1 MKVFGK
7 EVPVS
12 AAIGMLLVVVIAV
25 ASLCAPLI
33 APHGETET
41 VGDVW
46 MAPGA
51 GHWLGTDSI
60 GRDMFSRLLYGGRT
74 TLGLA
79 LAITLLSFSLGIVSG
94 FAAAVLGRKVD
105 QVLSRIVDTLMA
117 MPVLIF
123 ALMILSVLGTS
134 VPVLIGTIAI
144 LDSTRVFRLARL
156 VAQGI
161 AVQEYVEAARLRGE
175 GLAWIIRREILPDAV
190 PPLLA
195 EFGMRFGFTILFVAG
210 LSFLGL
216 GIQPPYADWGGMV
229 RDNAQVINFGGIA
242 PLVPAAA
249 IALLTIGI
257 NLIVDW
263 LLSVRAVGQAGV
275 IA

>member
-7 EVPVS
+7 QMPTS
-12 AAIGMLLVVVIAV
+12 AATGVAIVAVIAV

-41 VGDVW
+41 VGDIW
-46 MAPGA
+46 MMPGA

-60 GRDMFSRLLYGGRT
+60 GRDMLSRLLYGGRT

-79 LAITLLSFSLGIVSG
+79 LAITLLSFSLGIVTG
-94 FAAAVLGRKVD
+94 FAAAVLGRKID
-105 QVLSRIVDTLMA
+105 HVLSRIVDTLMA

-134 VPVLIGTIAI
+134 MPVLIGTIAI

-175 GLAWIIRREILPDAV
+175 GLAWIIRREILPNAV

-249 IALLTIGI
+249 IALLTVGI

-263 LLSVRAVGQAGV
+263 LLSVRAVGQAGA

>member
-7 EVPVS
+7 QMPTS
-12 AAIGMLLVVVIAV
+12 AATGVAIVAMIAM

-41 VGDVW
+41 VGDIW
-46 MAPGA
+46 MMPGA

-60 GRDMFSRLLYGGRT
+60 GRDMLSRLLYGGRT

-79 LAITLLSFSLGIVSG
+79 LAITLLSFSLGIVTG

-105 QVLSRIVDTLMA
+105 HVLSRIVDTLMA

-134 VPVLIGTIAI
+134 MPVLIGTIAI

-161 AVQEYVEAARLRGE
+161 AVQDYVEAARLRGE
-175 GLAWIIRREILPDAV
+175 GLAWIIRREILPNAV

-249 IALLTIGI
+249 IALLTVGI

-263 LLSVRAVGQAGV
+263 LLSVRAVGQAGA

>member
-7 EVPVS
+7 EVPLS
-12 AAIGMLLVVVIAV
+12 AAVGMSLVAVIV
-25 ASLCAPLI
+25 LASLYAPLI
-33 APHGETET
+33 APHGKTDT

-46 MAPGA
+46 MMPGA

-79 LAITLLSFSLGIVSG
+79 LAITLLSFSLGIVTG

-105 QVLSRIVDTLMA
+105 QALSRIVDTLMA

-134 VPVLIGTIAI
+134 IQVLIGTITI

-161 AVQEYVEAARLRGE
+161 AVQEYVEAARRRGE
-175 GLAWIIRREILPDAV
+175 GFAWIIRHEILPNAV
-190 PPLLA
+190 PPPLT
-195 EFGMRFGFTILFVAG
+195 EFGMRFGFTIL
-210 LSFLGL
+210 
-216 GIQPPYADWGGMV
+216 W
-229 RDNAQVINFGGIA
+229 
-242 PLVPAAA
+242 
-249 IALLTIGI
+249 
-257 NLIVDW
+257 
-263 LLSVRAVGQAGV
+263 QA
-275 IA
+275 

>member
-7 EVPVS
+7 EVPMS
-12 AAIGMLLVVVIAV
+12 AAIGMLLVAVIAM
-25 ASLCAPLI
+25 ASLCASLI

-41 VGDVW
+41 IGDVW
-46 MAPGA
+46 MMPGA

-79 LAITLLSFSLGIVSG
+79 LAITLLSFSLGIVTG

-134 VPVLIGTIAI
+134 MPVLIGTIAI

-175 GLAWIIRREILPDAV
+175 GLAWIIRREILPNAV

-249 IALLTIGI
+249 IGLLTIGI

>member
-7 EVPVS
+7 QMPTS
-12 AAIGMLLVVVIAV
+12 AAIGMAIVVTIAL

-41 VGDVW
+41 VGDIW
-46 MAPGA
+46 MMPAA

-60 GRDMFSRLLYGGRT
+60 GRDMLSRLLYGGRT

-79 LAITLLSFSLGIVSG
+79 LAITLLSFSLGIVTG
-94 FAAAVLGRKVD
+94 FAAAVLGHKVD
-105 QVLSRIVDTLMA
+105 HVLSRIVDTLMA

-134 VPVLIGTIAI
+134 MPVLIGTIAI

-175 GLAWIIRREILPDAV
+175 GLAWIIRREILPNAV

-249 IALLTIGI
+249 IALLTVGT

-263 LLSVRAVGQAGV
+263 LLSVRAVGQAGA

>member
-7 EVPVS
+7 QMPTS
-12 AAIGMLLVVVIAV
+12 AATGVAIVAVIAV

-41 VGDVW
+41 VGDIW
-46 MAPGA
+46 MMPGA

-60 GRDMFSRLLYGGRT
+60 GRDMLSRLLYGGRT

-79 LAITLLSFSLGIVSG
+79 LAITLLSFSLGIVTG
-94 FAAAVLGRKVD
+94 VAAAGLGRKID
-105 QVLSRIVDTLMA
+105 HVLSRIVDTLMA

-134 VPVLIGTIAI
+134 MPVLIGTIAI

-175 GLAWIIRREILPDAV
+175 GLAWIIRREILPNAV

-249 IALLTIGI
+249 IALLTVGI

-263 LLSVRAVGQAGV
+263 LLSVRAVGQAGA

>member
-1 MKVFGK
+1 MNLFGK
-7 EVPVS
+7 QMPMS
-12 AAIGMLLVVVIAV
+12 AAIGMAIVAVIAM

-41 VGDVW
+41 VGDIW
-46 MAPGA
+46 MMPGA

-60 GRDMFSRLLYGGRT
+60 GRDMLSRLLYGGRT

-79 LAITLLSFSLGIVSG
+79 LAITLLSFSLGIVTG

-105 QVLSRIVDTLMA
+105 HVLSRIVDTLMA

-134 VPVLIGTIAI
+134 MPVLIGTIAI

-175 GLAWIIRREILPDAV
+175 GLAWIIRREILPNAV

-249 IALLTIGI
+249 IALLTVGI

-263 LLSVRAVGQAGV
+263 LLSVRAAGQAGA

>member
-1 MKVFGK
+1 MRLFGK
-7 EVPVS
+7 EVPLS
-12 AAIGMLLVVVIAV
+12 AAIGMLLVAVIAV
-25 ASLCAPLI
+25 TSLCASLI

-46 MAPGA
+46 MMPGA

-79 LAITLLSFSLGIVSG
+79 LAITLLSFSLGIVTG

-134 VPVLIGTIAI
+134 TPVLIGTIAI

-175 GLAWIIRREILPDAV
+175 GLAWIIRREILPNAV

-216 GIQPPYADWGGMV
+216 GIQPPFADWGGMV

>member
-7 EVPVS
+7 EVPMS
-12 AAIGMLLVVVIAV
+12 AAIGMLLVAVIAL
-25 ASLCAPLI
+25 ASLCASLI

-46 MAPGA
+46 MMPGA

-79 LAITLLSFSLGIVSG
+79 LAITLISFSLGIVTG

-134 VPVLIGTIAI
+134 MPVLIGTIAI

-175 GLAWIIRREILPDAV
+175 GLAWIIRREILPNAV

>member
-7 EVPVS
+7 QMPTS
-12 AAIGMLLVVVIAV
+12 AATGVAIVAVIAM

-41 VGDVW
+41 VGDIW
-46 MAPGA
+46 MMPGA

-60 GRDMFSRLLYGGRT
+60 GRDMLSRLLYGGRT

-79 LAITLLSFSLGIVSG
+79 LAITLLSFSLGIVTG
-94 FAAAVLGRKVD
+94 FAAAALGRKVD
-105 QVLSRIVDTLMA
+105 HVLSRIVDTLMA

-134 VPVLIGTIAI
+134 MPVLIGTIAI

-175 GLAWIIRREILPDAV
+175 GLAWIIRREILPNAV

-249 IALLTIGI
+249 IALLTVGI

-263 LLSVRAVGQAGV
+263 LLSVRAVGQAGA
-275 IA
+275 IG

>member
-7 EVPVS
+7 QMPMS
-12 AAIGMLLVVVIAV
+12 AAIGMAIVAVIAM
-25 ASLCAPLI
+25 ASLCAPFI

-41 VGDVW
+41 VGDIW
-46 MAPGA
+46 MMPGA

-60 GRDMFSRLLYGGRT
+60 GRDMLSRLLYGGRT

-79 LAITLLSFSLGIVSG
+79 LAITLLSFSLGIVTG

-105 QVLSRIVDTLMA
+105 HVLSRIVDTLMA

-134 VPVLIGTIAI
+134 MPVLIGTIAI

-175 GLAWIIRREILPDAV
+175 GLAWIIRREILPNAV

-249 IALLTIGI
+249 IALLTVGI

-263 LLSVRAVGQAGV
+263 LLSVRAIGQAGA

>member
-7 EVPVS
+7 EVPMS
-12 AAIGMLLVVVIAV
+12 AAIGMLLVAVIAM
-25 ASLCAPLI
+25 ASLCASLI

-46 MAPGA
+46 MMPGA

-79 LAITLLSFSLGIVSG
+79 LAITLLSFSLGIVTG

-134 VPVLIGTIAI
+134 MPVLVGTIAI

-175 GLAWIIRREILPDAV
+175 GLAWIIRREILPNAV

>member
-7 EVPVS
+7 EVPLS
-12 AAIGMLLVVVIAV
+12 AAIGMLLVAVIAM
-25 ASLCAPLI
+25 ASLCASLI

-46 MAPGA
+46 MMPGA

-79 LAITLLSFSLGIVSG
+79 LAITLLSFAFGIVTG

-134 VPVLIGTIAI
+134 TPVLIGTIAI

-156 VAQGI
+156 AAQGI

-175 GLAWIIRREILPDAV
+175 GLAWIIRREILPNAV

>member
-7 EVPVS
+7 EVPLS
-12 AAIGMLLVVVIAV
+12 AAIGMLLVAVIAM
-25 ASLCAPLI
+25 ASLCASLI

-46 MAPGA
+46 MMPGA

-60 GRDMFSRLLYGGRT
+60 GRDMLSRLLYGGRT

-79 LAITLLSFSLGIVSG
+79 LAITLLSFSFGIVTG

-134 VPVLIGTIAI
+134 TPVLIGTIAI

-175 GLAWIIRREILPDAV
+175 GLAWIIRREILPNAV

>member
-7 EVPVS
+7 EVPMS
-12 AAIGMLLVVVIAV
+12 AAIGMLLVAVIAM

-46 MAPGA
+46 MTPGA

-79 LAITLLSFSLGIVSG
+79 LAITLLSFSLGIVTG

-134 VPVLIGTIAI
+134 MPVLIGTIAI

-175 GLAWIIRREILPDAV
+175 GLAWIIRREILPNAV

>member
-7 EVPVS
+7 EVPMS
-12 AAIGMLLVVVIAV
+12 AAIGMLLVAVIAM
-25 ASLCAPLI
+25 ASLCASLI

-46 MAPGA
+46 MMPGA

-60 GRDMFSRLLYGGRT
+60 GRDMLSRLLYGGRT

-79 LAITLLSFSLGIVSG
+79 LAITLLSFSLGIVTG

-134 VPVLIGTIAI
+134 TPVLIGTIAI

-156 VAQGI
+156 AAQGI

-175 GLAWIIRREILPDAV
+175 GLAWIIRREILPNAV

>member
-7 EVPVS
+7 EVPLS
-12 AAIGMLLVVVIAV
+12 AAIGMLLVAVIAM
-25 ASLCAPLI
+25 ASLCASLI

-46 MAPGA
+46 MMPGA

-60 GRDMFSRLLYGGRT
+60 GRDMLSRLLYGGRT

-79 LAITLLSFSLGIVSG
+79 LAITLLSFSFGIVTG

-134 VPVLIGTIAI
+134 MPVLIGTIAI

-156 VAQGI
+156 IAQGI

-175 GLAWIIRREILPDAV
+175 GLAWIIRREILPNAV

>member
-7 EVPVS
+7 EVPIS
-12 AAIGMLLVVVIAV
+12 AAIGMLLVAIIAM
-25 ASLCAPLI
+25 ASLCASFI

-46 MAPGA
+46 MMPGA
-51 GHWLGTDSI
+51 GHWRGTDSI
-60 GRDMFSRLLYGGRT
+60 GRDMLSRLLYGGRT

-79 LAITLLSFSLGIVSG
+79 LAITLLSFSFGIVTG

-134 VPVLIGTIAI
+134 MPVLIGTIAI

-156 VAQGI
+156 IAQGI

-175 GLAWIIRREILPDAV
+175 GLAWIIRREILPNAV

>member
-7 EVPVS
+7 EVPMS
-12 AAIGMLLVVVIAV
+12 AAIGMLLVAVIAM

-46 MAPGA
+46 MPPGA

-79 LAITLLSFSLGIVSG
+79 LAITLLSFSLGIVTG

-134 VPVLIGTIAI
+134 MPVLIGTIAI

-175 GLAWIIRREILPDAV
+175 GSRGSSAARSCR
-190 PPLLA
+190 
-195 EFGMRFGFTILFVAG
+195 MRSHLCWRNSACASG
-210 LSFLGL
+210 SRSCS
-216 GIQPPYADWGGMV
+216 W
-229 RDNAQVINFGGIA
+229 
-242 PLVPAAA
+242 PA
-249 IALLTIGI
+249 
-257 NLIVDW
+257 
-263 LLSVRAVGQAGV
+263 
-275 IA
+275 

>member
-1 MKVFGK
+1 MKLFGK
-7 EVPVS
+7 EVPLS
-12 AAIGMLLVVVIAV
+12 AAVGMSLVAVIAL

-46 MAPGA
+46 MVPGA

-79 LAITLLSFSLGIVSG
+79 LAITLLSFSLGIVTG
-94 FAAAVLGRKVD
+94 FAAAVLERKVD

-134 VPVLIGTIAI
+134 MPVLIGTIAI

-175 GLAWIIRREILPDAV
+175 GLAWIIRREILPNAV

>member
-7 EVPVS
+7 QMPIS
-12 AAIGMLLVVVIAV
+12 AATGMAIVAGIVM
-25 ASLCAPLI
+25 ASLCASLI

-41 VGDVW
+41 VGDIW
-46 MAPGA
+46 MMPGA

-60 GRDMFSRLLYGGRT
+60 GRDMLSRLLYGGRT

-79 LAITLLSFSLGIVSG
+79 LAITLLSFSLGIVTG

-105 QVLSRIVDTLMA
+105 HVLSRIVDTLMA

-134 VPVLIGTIAI
+134 MPVLIGTIAI

-175 GLAWIIRREILPDAV
+175 GLAWIICREILPNAV

-229 RDNAQVINFGGIA
+229 RDNAQVINFGGVA
-242 PLVPAAA
+242 PLFPAAA
-249 IALLTIGI
+249 IALLTVGI

-263 LLSVRAVGQAGV
+263 LLSARAVGQAGA

>member
-134 VPVLIGTIAI
+134 MPVLIGTIAI

-156 VAQGI
+156 AAQGI

-210 LSFLGL
+210 LSVLGL

>member
-7 EVPVS
+7 EVPMS
-12 AAIGMLLVVVIAV
+12 AAIGMLLVAVIAM
-25 ASLCAPLI
+25 ASLCASLI

-46 MAPGA
+46 MMPGA

-79 LAITLLSFSLGIVSG
+79 LAITLLSFSLGIVTG

-134 VPVLIGTIAI
+134 MPVLIGTIAI

-175 GLAWIIRREILPDAV
+175 GLAWIIRREILPNAV

-216 GIQPPYADWGGMV
+216 GIQPPFADWGGMV

>member
-1 MKVFGK
+1 M
-7 EVPVS
+7 S
-12 AAIGMLLVVVIAV
+12 AAIGMAIVAVIAM

-41 VGDVW
+41 VGDIW
-46 MAPGA
+46 MMPGT

-60 GRDMFSRLLYGGRT
+60 GRDMLSRLLYGGRT

-79 LAITLLSFSLGIVSG
+79 LAITLLSFSLGIVTG

-105 QVLSRIVDTLMA
+105 HVLSRVVDTLMA

-134 VPVLIGTIAI
+134 MPVLIGTIAI

-175 GLAWIIRREILPDAV
+175 GLAWIIRREILPNAV

-249 IALLTIGI
+249 IALLTVGI

-263 LLSVRAVGQAGV
+263 LLSVRAVGQAGA

>member
-1 MKVFGK
+1 MKMFGK
-7 EVPVS
+7 EAPVS
-12 AAIGMLLVVVIAV
+12 AVIGMVLVAVIAM
-25 ASLCAPLI
+25 ASLFAPLI

-41 VGDVW
+41 IGDVW
-46 MAPGA
+46 MMPGA

-79 LAITLLSFSLGIVSG
+79 LAITLLSFSLGIVTG

-134 VPVLIGTIAI
+134 MPVLIGTIAI

-175 GLAWIIRREILPDAV
+175 GLAWIVRREILPNAV

-216 GIQPPYADWGGMV
+216 GIQPPFADWGGMV

>member
-7 EVPVS
+7 EVPLS
-12 AAIGMLLVVVIAV
+12 AAIGMLLVAVIAM
-25 ASLCAPLI
+25 ASLCASLI

-46 MAPGA
+46 MMPGA

-60 GRDMFSRLLYGGRT
+60 GRDMLSRLLYGGRT

-79 LAITLLSFSLGIVSG
+79 LAITLLSFSFGIVTG

-134 VPVLIGTIAI
+134 MPVLIGTIAI

-175 GLAWIIRREILPDAV
+175 GLAWIIRREILPNAV

-210 LSFLGL
+210 LSSLGL

>member
-1 MKVFGK
+1 MNLFGK
-7 EVPVS
+7 QMPMS
-12 AAIGMLLVVVIAV
+12 AAIGMAIVAVIAM

-41 VGDVW
+41 IGDIW
-46 MAPGA
+46 MMPGA

-60 GRDMFSRLLYGGRT
+60 GRDMLSRLLYGGRT

-79 LAITLLSFSLGIVSG
+79 LAITLLSFSLGIVTG

-105 QVLSRIVDTLMA
+105 HVLSRIVDTLMA

-134 VPVLIGTIAI
+134 MPVLIGTIAI

-175 GLAWIIRREILPDAV
+175 GLAWIIRREILPNAV

-249 IALLTIGI
+249 IALLTVGI

-263 LLSVRAVGQAGV
+263 LLSVRAVGQAGA

>member
-7 EVPVS
+7 QMPMS
-12 AAIGMLLVVVIAV
+12 AAIGMAIVAVIAM
-25 ASLCAPLI
+25 ASLCAPFI

-41 VGDVW
+41 VGDIW
-46 MAPGA
+46 MMPGA

-60 GRDMFSRLLYGGRT
+60 GRDMLSRLLYGGRT

-79 LAITLLSFSLGIVSG
+79 LAITLLSFSLGIVTG
-94 FAAAVLGRKVD
+94 FAAAVLGRKID
-105 QVLSRIVDTLMA
+105 HVLSRIVDTLMA

-134 VPVLIGTIAI
+134 MPVLIGTIAI

-175 GLAWIIRREILPDAV
+175 GLAWIIRREILPNAV

-249 IALLTIGI
+249 IALLTVGI

-263 LLSVRAVGQAGV
+263 LLSVRAVGQAGA

>member
-7 EVPVS
+7 EVPLS
-12 AAIGMLLVVVIAV
+12 AAIGMLLVAVIAM
-25 ASLCAPLI
+25 ASLCASLI

-46 MAPGA
+46 MMPGA

-79 LAITLLSFSLGIVSG
+79 LAITLISFSLGIVTG

-134 VPVLIGTIAI
+134 MPVLIGTIAI

-175 GLAWIIRREILPDAV
+175 GLAWIIRREILPNAV

>member
-1 MKVFGK
+1 MKLFGTRI
-7 EVPVS
+7 PAS
-12 AAIGMLLVVVIAV
+12 AGAGMVIVAALAL
-25 ASLCAPLI
+25 ASLAAPLI

-41 VGDVW
+41 VGDIW
-46 MAPGA
+46 LGPGA

-60 GRDMFSRLLYGGRT
+60 GRDMLSRLLYGGRT
-74 TLGLA
+74 TLGIA
-79 LAITLLSFSLGIVSG
+79 LAITLLSFSLGIVTG
-94 FAAAVLGRKVD
+94 FSAAVLGRRVD
-105 QVLSRIVDTLMA
+105 QVLTRIVDTLMA
-117 MPVLIF
+117 IPVLIF
-123 ALMILSVLGTS
+123 ALMILSALGTS
-134 VPVLIGTIAI
+134 IPVLIVTIAV
-144 LDSTRVFRLARL
+144 LDATRVFRLARL

-161 AVQEYVEAARLRGE
+161 AVQEYVEVARLRGE
-175 GLAWIIRREILPDAV
+175 GLAWVIVREILPNAV

-229 RDNAQVINFGGIA
+229 RDNAQAINFGMLA
-242 PLVPAAA
+242 PLMPAAA

-263 LLSVRAVGQAGV
+263 LLSVRAVGQAGE

>member
-7 EVPVS
+7 EVPLS
-12 AAIGMLLVVVIAV
+12 AAIGMLLVAVIAM
-25 ASLCAPLI
+25 ASLCASLI

-46 MAPGA
+46 MMPGA

-79 LAITLLSFSLGIVSG
+79 LAITLLSFSLGIVTG

-134 VPVLIGTIAI
+134 TPVLIGTIAI

-175 GLAWIIRREILPDAV
+175 GLAWIIRREILPNAV

>member
-1 MKVFGK
+1 MKIFGK
-7 EVPVS
+7 EMPLS
-12 AAIGMLLVVVIAV
+12 AAIGMLLVAVIAM

-46 MAPGA
+46 MMPGA

-79 LAITLLSFSLGIVSG
+79 LAITLLSFSLGIVTG

-134 VPVLIGTIAI
+134 MPVLIGTIAI

-175 GLAWIIRREILPDAV
+175 GLAWIIRREILPNAV

-242 PLVPAAA
+242 PLVPATA

>member
-7 EVPVS
+7 EVPLS
-12 AAIGMLLVVVIAV
+12 AAIGMLLVAVIAM
-25 ASLCAPLI
+25 ASLCASLI

-46 MAPGA
+46 MMPGA

-79 LAITLLSFSLGIVSG
+79 LAITLLSFSLGIVTG

-134 VPVLIGTIAI
+134 MPVLIGTIAI

-175 GLAWIIRREILPDAV
+175 GLAWIIRREILPNAV

>member
-7 EVPVS
+7 QMPMS
-12 AAIGMLLVVVIAV
+12 AAIGMAIVAVIAV
-25 ASLCAPLI
+25 ASLGAPLI

-41 VGDVW
+41 VGDIW
-46 MAPGA
+46 MMPGA

-60 GRDMFSRLLYGGRT
+60 GRDMLSRLLYGGRT

-79 LAITLLSFSLGIVSG
+79 LAITLLSFSLGIVTG
-94 FAAAVLGRKVD
+94 FSAAVLGRKVD
-105 QVLSRIVDTLMA
+105 HVLSRIVDTLMA

-134 VPVLIGTIAI
+134 MPVLIGTIAI

-175 GLAWIIRREILPDAV
+175 GLAWIIRREILPNAV

-249 IALLTIGI
+249 IALLTVGI
-257 NLIVDW
+257 NLVVDW
-263 LLSVRAVGQAGV
+263 LLSVRAVGQAGA

>member
-7 EVPVS
+7 EVPLS
-12 AAIGMLLVVVIAV
+12 AAIGMLLVAVIAM
-25 ASLCAPLI
+25 ASLCASVI

-46 MAPGA
+46 MMPGA

-60 GRDMFSRLLYGGRT
+60 GRDMLSRLLYGGRT

-79 LAITLLSFSLGIVSG
+79 LAITLLSFSLGIVTG

-134 VPVLIGTIAI
+134 TTVLIGTIAI

-175 GLAWIIRREILPDAV
+175 GLAWIIRREILPNAV

>member
-12 AAIGMLLVVVIAV
+12 AAIGMLLVAVIAM
-25 ASLCAPLI
+25 ASLCASLI

-46 MAPGA
+46 MMPGA

-79 LAITLLSFSLGIVSG
+79 LAITLISFSLGIVTG

-134 VPVLIGTIAI
+134 MPVLIGTIAI

-175 GLAWIIRREILPDAV
+175 GLAWIIRREILPNAV

>member
-7 EVPVS
+7 EVPLS
-12 AAIGMLLVVVIAV
+12 AAIGMLLVAVIAM
-25 ASLCAPLI
+25 ASLCASLI

-46 MAPGA
+46 MMPGA

-60 GRDMFSRLLYGGRT
+60 GRDMLSRLLYGGRT

-79 LAITLLSFSLGIVSG
+79 LAITLLSFSFGIVTG

-134 VPVLIGTIAI
+134 TPVLIGTIAI

-156 VAQGI
+156 AAQGI

-175 GLAWIIRREILPDAV
+175 GLAWIIRREILPNAV

>member
-1 MKVFGK
+1 MNLFGK
-7 EVPVS
+7 QMPMS
-12 AAIGMLLVVVIAV
+12 ATIGMAIVAVIAM

-41 VGDVW
+41 VGDIW
-46 MAPGA
+46 MMPGA

-60 GRDMFSRLLYGGRT
+60 GRDMLSRLLYGGRT

-79 LAITLLSFSLGIVSG
+79 LAITLLSFSLGIVTG

-105 QVLSRIVDTLMA
+105 HVLSRIVDTLMA

-134 VPVLIGTIAI
+134 MPVLIGTIAI

-175 GLAWIIRREILPDAV
+175 GLAWIIRREILPNAV

-249 IALLTIGI
+249 IALLTVGI

-263 LLSVRAVGQAGV
+263 LLSVRAVGQAGA

>member
-1 MKVFGK
+1 MNLFGK
-7 EVPVS
+7 QMPMS
-12 AAIGMLLVVVIAV
+12 AAIGMAIVAVIAM

-41 VGDVW
+41 VGDIW
-46 MAPGA
+46 MMPGA

-60 GRDMFSRLLYGGRT
+60 GRDMLSRLLYGGRT

-79 LAITLLSFSLGIVSG
+79 LAITLLSFSLGIVTG

-105 QVLSRIVDTLMA
+105 HVLSRIVDTLMA

-134 VPVLIGTIAI
+134 MPVLIGTIAI

-175 GLAWIIRREILPDAV
+175 GLAWIIRREILPNAV

-242 PLVPAAA
+242 PLVPSAA
-249 IALLTIGI
+249 IALLTVGI

-263 LLSVRAVGQAGV
+263 LLSVRAVGQAGA

>member
-1 MKVFGK
+1 M
-7 EVPVS
+7 S
-12 AAIGMLLVVVIAV
+12 LVAVIAL
-25 ASLCAPLI
+25 ASLYAPLI

-46 MAPGA
+46 MMPGA

-79 LAITLLSFSLGIVSG
+79 LAITLLSFSLGIVTG

-134 VPVLIGTIAI
+134 MQVLIGTIPI

-161 AVQEYVEAARLRGE
+161 AVQEYVEAARRRGE
-175 GLAWIIRREILPDAV
+175 EFAWIIRREILPNAV

-216 GIQPPYADWGGMV
+216 GIQPPYAANWGHGPRQRIGDQFRRHCAIGAGRGNCVADDWYQPDPSTGCCRCGPSG
-229 RDNAQVINFGGIA
+229 RRG
-242 PLVPAAA
+242 
-249 IALLTIGI
+249 
-257 NLIVDW
+257 
-263 LLSVRAVGQAGV
+263 
-275 IA
+275 